1 MTSTRLCR
9 AAFAALLLLA
19 CASTPPPPPPP
30 PDWTDARRAA
40 ASVLA
45 DHLRAEPPA
54 QASALVVRLA
64 FSTEVDLDLYVT
76 DPRLET
82 VYYANT
88 PSKTGGAL
96 ETDRR
101 CTDAAEEPV
110 RVETVRFESPPG
122 GRYRVGV
129 DYPHRCDGADDVVA
143 FALSIEANGER
154 NLHSGLAR
162 WLDFTTIV
170 TEFDVR

>member
-1 MTSTRLCR
+1 MTRLCR
-9 AAFAALLLLA
+9 AAFAAFLLLA
-19 CASTPPPPPPP
+19 CASTPPPLPPP
-30 PDWTDARRAA
+30 PDWTDARRVAV
-40 ASVLA
+40 SVLA

-54 QASALVVRLA
+54 QESSVVVRLA
-64 FSTEVDLDLYVT
+64 FSTEADLDLYVT

-88 PSKTGGAL
+88 PSQTGGAL

-101 CTDAAEEPV
+101 CTDTSQEPV
-110 RVETVRFESPPG
+110 RVETVRFESPPA
-122 GRYRVGV
+122 GRYRVGI

-154 NLHSGLAR
+154 NLQTGLAR

>member
-1 MTSTRLCR
+1 MRPCR
-9 AAFAALLLLA
+9 AAFAAFLLLA
-19 CASTPPPPPPP
+19 CASTPPPPAPP
-30 PDWTDARRAA
+30 PDWTQARRAA
-40 ASVLA
+40 ASALT
-45 DHLRAEPPA
+45 DRLRAEPPA

-88 PSKTGGAL
+88 PSKTGGVL

-101 CTDAAEEPV
+101 CTDAVSKLV
-110 RVETVRFESPPG
+110 RVETVRFDSPPG

-129 DYPHRCDGADDVVA
+129 DYPHRCEGADNVVA

-154 NLHSGLAR
+154 NLHPGLAR